1 MASSRSMTSN
11 RLAQKAFGTGVSN
24 VQTWWDGDGS
34 GAISAADFQT
44 LLAKKPDVCFEISG
58 ENTFSQDQ
66 VAQLNAAGIAYVVLP
81 KLDTYD
87 HIKEAVTLVGT
98 VMGDR
103 SSDGGTNAPAIA
115 QQYAAWVDKVKK
127 MVPVASSKKTTVFI
141 AGWDAT
147 AQWKIYNS
155 SNGVYQSGN
164 GAAVAAVS
172 AGNVSLGASM
182 DLAGVNNNGLDA
194 TYANPLQDGAWLQSI
209 TGEAAS
215 QNRNYNLLSDLY
227 TEVCL
232 GEADFPAIVV
242 ANETIRDQIAGDIH
256 WQTYGKIQN
265 GPYSTDYGFMA
276 NGEFVKSVIHGS
288 YDILVNPSGI
298 GNWTDG
304 SVESPM
310 EALWMSCK
318 FQDGCS
324 MDQLRDV
331 IREFY
336 TTFYHM
342 DVNTGDILGE

>member
-1 MASSRSMTSN
+1 M
-11 RLAQKAFGTGVSN
+11 SN